1 MMFHSLIKFFEIL
14 WRIQRFLICW
24 FAPIVWL
31 PLLLIP
37 MQEAK
42 CGYVVL
48 VMVTYWFTEVIP
60 MAITALIPVILFPL
74 LKIVSSEEIAKSYF
88 NGTIM
93 VFLGSLIAACA
104 VKKSNLHERIAL
116 KVILL
121 TGTSP
126 RRLFFGF
133 MFTTAFLSMWISNLA
148 SVALMIPIVSAAFD
162 QLTRKQSV
170 SYGTCNNESS
180 VYVTLDEN
188 SEKRRASVSRN
199 RSVSF
204 SAALKKKE
212 SKRLKKG
219 VLIGICYASNIGGTG
234 TLTGSSTNL
243 VLNAHLDTKQNEQ
256 HVYEILRL
264 QYQKLGPI
272 SFHEQAVL
280 LLFGLLLMLWFF
292 RAPDFMSG
300 WTTIFSENNQYIN
313 DSTPTML
320 IVLLF
325 FLIPAKPRNLKN
337 SPMLLDWKTTQ
348 EKVSWSVILLL
359 GGGFAMAKGCEKSG
373 LSVML
378 GGSLKIFENF
388 PHSAITMM
396 MCSVALILTELV
408 SNTAAI
414 TILLPVIQQM
424 SLHINVNPISVMLP
438 VTVCCSYA
446 FMLPFA
452 SGTNAIVFEVG
463 KMKNKDLLLPGS
475 FMKIISLI
483 VLTVMNSTWGRIIFD
498 SMSPI
503 QSQGA
508 QFLTAHNQ
516 TFHIRQ
522 SDLS

>member
-1 MMFHSLIKFFEIL
+1 
-14 WRIQRFLICW
+14 
-24 FAPIVWL
+24 
-31 PLLLIP
+31 
-37 MQEAK
+37 
-42 CGYVVL
+42 
-48 VMVTYWFTEVIP
+48 MVTYWFTEVIP

-243 VLNAHLDTKQNEQ
+243 VLNAFLKNDQISFSDWFLYNLPGLIILVFFLWIFLCWIFIANKKSHLDTKQNEQ

-483 VLTVMNSTWGRIIFD
+483 VLMVMNSTWGRIIFD